1 MNALNVNL
9 LLLRE
14 SKIQE
19 SPARYI
25 DIHYLP
31 FKAFDDPNQ
40 LQLFLNCE
48 PKKFVQGFYGLF
60 GGIGCSE
67 PAIFALPFMSAF
79 YGSQP

>member
-25 DIHYLP
+25 AIHYLP

-48 PKKFVQGFYGLF
+48 PKKFVQGFYGL
-60 GGIGCSE
+60 IGAIGFA
-67 PAIFALPFMSAF
+67 AIFSALPFIMSAF
-79 YGSQP
+79 YGRQP